1 MNFSVQF
8 DVRGGSGRPIEPSYT
23 ARAHGLMCA
32 GRLGRFLP
40 KFFTCH
46 IWVVFN
52 YIWNRVYA
60 FIPSR
65 TAGGFCQR
73 IHGKS
78 EMVRGR
84 RSGALRRSYFPDLTF
99 LEKSSSSDFSSSSSS
114 FAFFRKVLSGFRQ
127 SRGPTEQRES
137 RGCSG
142 AHFTFFSAQANK
154 WYPRREQVD
163 SFTDTVF
170 SRPLRR
176 RTHSKNE
183 STGCK

>member
-78 EMVRGR
+78 EIARG
-84 RSGALRRSYFPDLTF
+84 APLRRSAILFSRSYFSRENPPPAF
-99 LEKSSSSDFSSSSSS
+99 RFSSSSSS
-114 FAFFRKVLSGFRQ
+114 SFFRKVLSRFRQ
-127 SRGPTEQRES
+127 SRGPTEQGES

-170 SRPLRR
+170 QQTTTETNPQ
-176 RTHSKNE
+176 
-183 STGCK
+183 